1 MEPGSAWLAALPE
14 PAPVPVVTVWT
25 AQDNF
30 IAPQTSSR
38 LSGAQDIIV
47 TGMGHLTLV
56 FSRLVLDIVT
66 KELG

>member
-1 MEPGSAWLAALPE
+1 
-14 PAPVPVVTVWT
+14 VPVVTVWT